1 MSKSTVHI
9 LVGIDFSDS
18 SMAALNHAIDFG
30 SRMQARLHLCHFVK
44 STGVEAQ
51 SDLGLN
57 VPDEFPEAKQARI
70 QLQRSLSNL
79 GSDIDAQIHVRIGDP
94 VRGMLALAKELKPDL
109 IVVCSHGY
117 GFIKRTLLGSFTR
130 QLVEQSPVPVM
141 VVPTPG
147 REAVLF
153 APEPPKEPE
162 LPAVGRAVADSGGGV
177 GMTGIGGIGGSG
189 VVFK

>member
-94 VRGMLALAKELKPDL
+94 VRGMLALAKLQRKFRLLESPYRTPQDL
-109 IVVCSHGY
+109 TAALRGRPLLQPQQIDDLVAWLQ
-117 GFIKRTLLGSFTR
+117 TL
-130 QLVEQSPVPVM
+130 QN
-141 VVPTPG
+141 
-147 REAVLF
+147 
-153 APEPPKEPE
+153 PP
-162 LPAVGRAVADSGGGV
+162 
-177 GMTGIGGIGGSG
+177 
-189 VVFK
+189 